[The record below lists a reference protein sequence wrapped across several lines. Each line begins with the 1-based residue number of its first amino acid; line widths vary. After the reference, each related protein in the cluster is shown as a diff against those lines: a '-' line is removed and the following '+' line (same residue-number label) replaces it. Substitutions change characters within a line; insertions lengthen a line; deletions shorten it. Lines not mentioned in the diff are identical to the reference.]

1 MSGKSSGKLRKI
13 SSSITILLCLMLV
26 LTGCSNSSNDDNPK
40 EPDVTITETPTAE
53 PTVEPTEAPTA
64 VPTEAPKLEPT
75 EAPTAEP
82 TEEPT
87 DYPTEEPTV
96 TPDDS
101 SDHKKVFSSTP
112 EGMPENAVLLD
123 DYYFKNEHFKIRI
136 SDNVYYICGD
146 DNIIDFYNF
155 SNVPIY
161 SIATVDNMDE
171 AVALLDSRGGY
182 GYYTNDYVYLLLYPE
197 SGAPVDDVD
206 SYDEKLSFMI
216 HDLEPLDD
224 NQTYNAYNSVKPEHL
239 RVLFDFLYRNSPFIC
254 DWTNEDVYSLDS
266 CLYYDVETKAY
277 SDDQFMIVDDGNEYL
292 MDSEPEDY
300 LPGSSKLLPFDCNND
315 GRNEYVFMKTVTG
328 DVTDYYVYA
337 GERKNAK
344 SDTLTRYN
352 LDKKKL
358 NDDIKNRLSETSLSG
373 EDFNLKF
380 IDFTREDDYGR
391 YGIDTHSVRNIK
403 MLFSIIPADVDL
415 SDIDQTDEYYYS
427 NFPIAVVS
435 VNYKGKG
442 NFKLTDVAL
451 KNQAIPDAPDFE
463 IKEVPDHDYYRT
475 NIHIYRDDP
484 EYDCKLFEI
493 LSIDSDGT
501 VVLREVDFWTDD
513 SGWGGYFPTEPKVT
527 MKLADD
533 CTILYMS
540 KTVGD
545 LQERIITASDLKYIV
560 DNYFYIFDVDLYL
573 AEYNQGFECYF
584 KDGVIYA
591 MSEMYYP

>member
-26 LTGCSNSSNDDNPK
+26 LSGCSNSGNDDNPK

-101 SDHKKVFSSTP
+101 SDHKKVFTSTP

-123 DYYFKNEHFKIRI
+123 DYYFKNELFKIRI
-136 SDNVYYICGD
+136 YDNVYYICGD
-146 DNIIDFYNF
+146 DNIIDFYDF

-161 SIATVDNMDE
+161 SIAAVDNMDE
-171 AVALLDSRGGY
+171 AVALIDSRGGY

-206 SYDEKLSFMI
+206 TYDEKLSFMI

-254 DWTNEDVYSLDS
+254 DWRNEDAYSLDS

-277 SDDQFMIVDDGNEYL
+277 SDNQFMIVDDGNEYL
-292 MDSEPEDY
+292 MDSEPEDN
-300 LPGSSKLLPFDCNND
+300 LPVSSKLLPFDCNND

-358 NDDIKNRLSETSLSG
+358 NDDIKKRLSETSLSG
-373 EDFNLKF
+373 DDFNLKF

-391 YGIDTHSVRNIK
+391 YGIDIHSVRNIK

-415 SDIDQTDEYYYS
+415 SDIEQTDEYYYS
-427 NFPIAVVS
+427 NFPIAVVT

-442 NFKLTDVAL
+442 NFELTDVAL
-451 KNQAIPDAPDFE
+451 KNQVVPDAPDFE
-463 IKEVPDHDYYRT
+463 TKEVPDHDYYRT
-475 NIHIYRDDP
+475 NIHIYRDNP

-560 DNYFYIFDVDLYL
+560 DNYFYFFDVDLYL